1 MDFILPDELT
11 TEKMRLEYEKIL
23 ANKDTSVLSLGME
36 SATKSTEPLDISTEN
51 SKKSI
56 DFSDDI
62 SPKQPFFNCNYA
74 STNILVLY
82 FIFALGYN
90 CGYGTSIFD
99 TNISVGRI
107 QSQERP
113 SGNIN
118 SFFKRKE

>member
-1 MDFILPDELT
+1 MDFLLPDDLT
-11 TEKMRLEYEKIL
+11 AEKMRLEYEKVL
-23 ANKDTSVLSLGME
+23 AGKDTSVLSLVVE
-36 SATKSTEPLDISTEN
+36 DTVKNKATPCDSTEN

-56 DFSDDI
+56 DFSED
-62 SPKQPFFNCNYA
+62 SSTKQPLLDHSYA

-99 TNISVGRI
+99 TNISLGRI
-107 QSQERP
+107 QSQERS